1 MSGPGRSVVCP
12 MRLLHTAD
20 WHLGRT
26 LHRVPLLDA
35 QREVLDHLVALA
47 REERVDAILL
57 AGDVFDRA
65 LPPVEAVRVAGDA
78 LRRLAEVA
86 PVIAI
91 SGNHDSAGRLGF
103 AAELIAAGGVH
114 LRTEPLGAGDPVVLH
129 DEHGPVAI
137 YALPYLDPDL
147 TRGPLGVEERS
158 HEAVLGAAMAR
169 VRADLDARTAADG
182 TPPRAVVVAHAFVQ
196 GGEPS
201 ESERDISI
209 GGAQTVPPSV
219 FAGVSYAALGHLH
232 RPHAVG
238 GGAVTP
244 GEDEGPT
251 GAPAPSGATV
261 PSDAPA
267 PGDAAGP
274 VEPPAPSDAPAP
286 TDDAS
291 PAATDSGIA
300 ELGGLFALALDDPA
314 PSPSVAAPT
323 AQPATAGARPEA
335 VAPGPAPAGAD
346 RPSTV
351 DAPAGHPT
359 VRYAGSPL
367 PYSFTEADAAKTTAI
382 VELDAAGVADVRFV
396 PVPAP
401 FRLVRLRGTLDEL
414 LGDPAHAEHEHE
426 AAWVEI
432 TLTDAR
438 LPSRPMERLRR
449 RFPRVL
455 VLQHAPEG
463 ELAAATIAAER
474 VQGRSDL
481 EVLERFV
488 EDVRG
493 AGPDDA
499 ETALLRAAAERVGR
513 DPEED

>member
-1 MSGPGRSVVCP
+1 

-35 QREVLDHLVALA
+35 QRAVLDHLVRVA

-86 PVIAI
+86 PVVAI

-114 LRTEPLGAGDPVVLH
+114 LRTEPRTSGDAVVLH

-137 YALPYLDPDL
+137 YGVPYLDPDL
-147 TRGPLGVEERS
+147 AREPLGVEDRS
-158 HEAVLGAAMAR
+158 HEAVLTAAMDLVREDLAARRGGAGAADAGSSPGGGGS
-169 VRADLDARTAADG
+169 ADDEAGGAGGPDGAA
-182 TPPRAVVVAHAFVQ
+182 PLRAVVVAHAFVQ
-196 GGEPS
+196 GGEAS

-209 GGAQTVPPSV
+209 GGAQTVPSSV
-219 FAGVSYAALGHLH
+219 FAGADYVALGHLH

-238 GGAVTP
+238 TAADEA
-244 GEDEGPT
+244 GEDRGARALDSARA
-251 GAPAPSGATV
+251 GAPP
-261 PSDAPA
+261 
-267 PGDAAGP
+267 
-274 VEPPAPSDAPAP
+274 PPALAP
-286 TDDAS
+286 TPADAMS
-291 PAATDSGIA
+291 ALAQA
-300 ELGGLFALALDDPA
+300 ELGGLFALPLEDAAPVATAVEPEPEPASSTPA
-314 PSPSVAAPT
+314 P
-323 AQPATAGARPEA
+323 GA
-335 VAPGPAPAGAD
+335 
-346 RPSTV
+346 
-351 DAPAGHPT
+351 

-367 PYSFTEADAAKTTAI
+367 PYSFTEADAPKSTAI
-382 VELDAAGVADVRFV
+382 VDLAADGSSTVRFV

-401 FRLVRLRGTLDEL
+401 FRLIRLRGELEEL
-414 LGDPAHAEHEHE
+414 LGDPALAEHESE
-426 AAWVEI
+426 DAWVEVV
-432 TLTDAR
+432 LTDAL
-438 LPSRPMERLRR
+438 LPARPMERLRR

-463 ELAAATIAAER
+463 ERSPATVARDRIR
-474 VQGRSDL
+474 GRSDL
-481 EVLERFV
+481 EILERFV

-493 AGPDDA
+493 SAPDEH
-499 ETALLRAAAERVGR
+499 ETPLLREAAEQVGR
-513 DPEED
+513 DREDEDA

>member
-1 MSGPGRSVVCP
+1 

-78 LRRLAEVA
+78 LRRLAEIA

-114 LRTEPLGAGDPVVLH
+114 LRTEPLGSGDPVVLH

-169 VRADLDARTAADG
+169 VRADLDTRTAADG

-219 FAGVSYAALGHLH
+219 FAGMTYAALGHLH

-238 GGAVTP
+238 
-244 GEDEGPT
+244 T
-251 GAPAPSGATV
+251 GADAAPQDAGALAETTASSASPGPAPS
-261 PSDAPA
+261 PA
-267 PGDAAGP
+267 PVLGPTTTPDPAAAPDA
-274 VEPPAPSDAPAP
+274 
-286 TDDAS
+286 TS
-291 PAATDSGIA
+291 PADLA
-300 ELGGLFALALDDPA
+300 ELGGLFALALDDPEPSAHAGA
-314 PSPSVAAPT
+314 PAAPPAPAT
-323 AQPATAGARPEA
+323 AQPDATAVPAATAVPTAATADAALRPETDT
-335 VAPGPAPAGAD
+335 PT
-346 RPSTV
+346 R
-351 DAPAGHPT
+351 HPT

-382 VELDAAGVADVRFV
+382 VELDGTGVADVRFV

-488 EDVRG
+488 QDVRG

-513 DPEED
+513 DHEED

>member
-1 MSGPGRSVVCP
+1 

-35 QREVLDHLVALA
+35 QREVLDHLVQLA
-47 REERVDAILL
+47 RDERVDAILL

-86 PVIAI
+86 PVVAI

-158 HEAVLGAAMAR
+158 HEAVIGAAMSR
-169 VRADLDARTAADG
+169 VRADLDARTPADG
-182 TPPRAVVVAHAFVQ
+182 APPRAVVVAHAFVQ

-219 FAGVSYAALGHLH
+219 FAGVTYAALGHLH

-238 GGAVTP
+238 GGADVERTFDAEDGAAAGAAADGVP
-244 GEDEGPT
+244 DATSGPAGTTTDGGDEPLAGADGERASA
-251 GAPAPSGATV
+251 APAH
-261 PSDAPA
+261 DL
-267 PGDAAGP
+267 
-274 VEPPAPSDAPAP
+274 
-286 TDDAS
+286 
-291 PAATDSGIA
+291 A
-300 ELGGLFALALDDPA
+300 ELGGLFALALEDPA
-314 PSPSVAAPT
+314 PAATTAVAAPT
-323 AQPATAGARPEA
+323 A
-335 VAPGPAPAGAD
+335 PAPESAP
-346 RPSTV
+346 RP
-351 DAPAGHPT
+351 DGPPPGRRAT

-382 VELDAAGVADVRFV
+382 VELDATGVADVRFV

-401 FRLVRLRGTLDEL
+401 FRLVRLRGTLEEL

-513 DPEED
+513 DHEED